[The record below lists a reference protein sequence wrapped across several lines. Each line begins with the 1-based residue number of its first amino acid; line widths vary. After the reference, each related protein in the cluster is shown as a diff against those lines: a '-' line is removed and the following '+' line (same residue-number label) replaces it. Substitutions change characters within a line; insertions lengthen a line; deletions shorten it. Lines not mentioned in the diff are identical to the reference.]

1 MTTKAKTLKDIAV
14 AFYGVT
20 SAGILSD
27 KKLSGKSKVDED
39 WAPCRIIYP
48 SDIASEGP
56 WRDSDIIKNAKVAR
70 RFVERGRR
78 NLDRKHLPAQGII
91 EKNKTSS
98 ERQHVLAEGDI
109 LIATRG
115 RYTISPL
122 VSRKILASG
131 PVVAG
136 PDIIVVRTKSPA
148 PEVVRKILLR
158 KGSLDYLSKNTVKK
172 GKDGSSVLTKG
183 VIMSLELPDEID
195 GLHWT
200 FDERVEDYARDAETT
215 SGRIAALSRA
225 FVTAARY
232 RLEKRHETSRPRF
245 DAGRFSWEEKATRVE
260 HDILTRSGAA
270 HQKIIESRPLN
281 PLEFAIDWSW
291 KEPFDKELAELSE
304 NRDKWASEG
313 LIKCL
318 AQIAGGHLE
327 DADAKLLCELLT
339 GGSDHGS
346 VRARLAS
353 DSRLLESTTLLLH
366 RGDYRAS
373 SSNVGRSIRQLLAS
387 CVRGMEDVV
396 VLSAET
402 GHQAVEATLDKDA
415 PSQLLLVEQ
424 NETYRNFAKAL
435 CEFISPSTQ
444 VRASAEIASDLGAQK
459 VDAAILEASGA
470 DADIKDDKLDHTS
483 RKLFDW
489 ANLCHRLKDGGKMFV
504 HIPSSHWKLLGG
516 ISSNISTIVQ
526 LPPLLT
532 PSDSEYRPRDEYAPC
547 DQGLILVVEAG
558 WGAGKDVKLIDA
570 TMLSGG
576 AAAEAFSAEQLE
588 ALRQTITGNSLP
600 SKGIRQIEIPRDT
613 LFRNYKTWPGVS
625 KFFGSRA
632 VARDLANDFTLE
644 TIVEELKFCHLAWKA
659 SQDAFLESA
668 GIRFRS

>member
-20 SAGILSD
+20 SAGIFSD

-136 PDIIVVRTKSPA
+136 PDVIVVRTKSAA

-304 NRDKWASEG
+304 DRDKWASEG
-313 LIKCL
+313 LMKCL
-318 AQIAGGHLE
+318 AQFAGGHLE

-387 CVRGMEDVV
+387 CVRGIDDVV

-402 GHQAVEATLDKDA
+402 GHQAVEATLDKEG
-415 PSQLLLVEQ
+415 PKRLFLVEQ
-424 NETYRNFAKAL
+424 YEPYRNFAKAL

-444 VRASAEIASDLGAQK
+444 VRASEEIASGLGAQK

-470 DADIKDDKLDHTS
+470 DADIKDDKVDLAS

-489 ANLCHRLKDGGKMFV
+489 ANLCHRFKDGGKMFV
-504 HIPSSHWKLLGG
+504 HIPSSHWKLLGS
-516 ISSNISTIVQ
+516 ISSNISAIVQ

-570 TMLSGG
+570 TMLAGG
-576 AAAEAFSAEQLE
+576 DALEAFSADQLE
-588 ALRQTITGNSLP
+588 VLRQIITRKSLP
-600 SKGIRQIEIPRDT
+600 SKGIRHIEIPRDP

>member
-1 MTTKAKTLKDIAV
+1 MTKKAKTLKDIAV
-14 AFYGVT
+14 AFHGVPSAAILGEKKPSRT
-20 SAGILSD
+20 SKEAADFL
-27 KKLSGKSKVDED
+27 
-39 WAPCRIIYP
+39 PCRVIYLP
-48 SDIASEGP
+48 DVAKESP
-56 WRDSDIIKNAKVAR
+56 WRDIETIRQSKVASRFIEKPR
-70 RFVERGRR
+70 RGM
-78 NLDRKHLPAQGII
+78 DQKHLLEAD
-91 EKNKTSS
+91 
-98 ERQHVLAEGDI
+98 DI
-109 LIATRG
+109 LVATRG
-115 RYTISPL
+115 RYSISPL
-122 VSRKILASG
+122 VTGKMMEAG

-136 PDIIVVRTKSPA
+136 PDIIVVRAKSVAPA
-148 PEVVRKILLR
+148 VLRKVLLR
-158 KGSLDYLSKNTVKK
+158 KASARFLTENAVKK
-172 GKDGSSVLTKG
+172 GADGSSVLPKS
-183 VIMSLELPDEID
+183 VIMDVPLPADID

-232 RLEKRHETSRPRF
+232 RLEKRQETSRPSF
-245 DAGRFSWEEKATRVE
+245 DAERFSWEEKATRVE

-270 HQKIIESRPLN
+270 HQKIIDSRPLN

-339 GGSDHGS
+339 GCSDHGS

-353 DSRLLESTTLLLH
+353 DTRLLESTTLLLH

-424 NETYRNFAKAL
+424 NEAYRNFAKAL

-444 VRASAEIASDLGAQK
+444 VRATAEIASGLGAQK

-470 DADIKDDKLDHTS
+470 DADIKDDKVDLAS

-489 ANLCHRLKDGGKMFV
+489 ANLCHRFKDGGKMFV
-504 HIPSSHWKLLGG
+504 HIPSSHWKLLGS

-532 PSDSEYRPRDEYAPC
+532 PSDSKHRPRDEYAPC
-547 DQGLILVVEAG
+547 DQGLILVVESG
-558 WGAGKDVKLIDA
+558 WGSGKDVKLIDS
-570 TMLSGG
+570 TMLAGG
-576 AAAEAFSAEQLE
+576 DAAEAFSADQLE
-588 ALRQTITGNSLP
+588 MLRQIITGKSLP
-600 SKGIRQIEIPRDT
+600 SNGIRHIEIPRDT

-668 GIRFRS
+668 GIRFR

>member
-1 MTTKAKTLKDIAV
+1 MTTKGKILKDIAV

-20 SAGILSD
+20 SAGIFSD
-27 KKLSGKSKVDED
+27 KKSSGKSKVDED

-98 ERQHVLAEGDI
+98 ERQHLLAEGDI

-136 PDIIVVRTKSPA
+136 PDIIVVRTKSAA

-158 KGSLDYLSKNTVKK
+158 KASLDYLSKNTVKK

-232 RLEKRHETSRPRF
+232 RLEKRQETSRPRF
-245 DAGRFSWEEKATRVE
+245 DAERFSWEEKATRVE
-260 HDILTRSGAA
+260 HDILTRSGAT
-270 HQKIIESRPLN
+270 HQKIIDSRPLN

-304 NRDKWASEG
+304 SRDKWASEG

-318 AQIAGGHLE
+318 AQIAGGYLE

-353 DSRLLESTTLLLH
+353 DSKLLESTTLLLH
-366 RGDYRAS
+366 RGDHTAS
-373 SSNVGRSIRQLLAS
+373 SFNVGRSVRQLLAS
-387 CVRGMEDVV
+387 CVRGMDTVA

-402 GHQAVEATLDKDA
+402 GHQAVEATLDKEG
-415 PSQLLLVEQ
+415 PKRLFLVEQ
-424 NETYRNFAKAL
+424 NEPYRNFSKAL

-444 VRASAEIASDLGAQK
+444 VRASAEVSSGLGAQK

-470 DADIKDDKLDHTS
+470 DADIKDDKVDLAS

-489 ANLCHRLKDGGKMFV
+489 ANLCHRFKDGGKMFV
-504 HIPSSHWKLLGG
+504 YIPSSHWKLLGS
-516 ISSNISTIVQ
+516 ISSNISSIVQ

-532 PSDSEYRPRDEYAPC
+532 PSDSKHRPRDEYAPC
-547 DQGLILVVEAG
+547 DQGLILVVESG
-558 WGAGKDVKLIDA
+558 WGSGKDVKLIDA
-570 TMLSGG
+570 TMLAGG

-588 ALRQTITGNSLP
+588 ALRQIITSKSLP

-659 SQDAFLESA
+659 SQDAFLERA

>member
-1 MTTKAKTLKDIAV
+1 MTKKAKTLKDIAV
-14 AFYGVT
+14 AFHGVP
-20 SAGILSD
+20 SAAILGE
-27 KKLSGKSKVDED
+27 KKPSRTPKETADFL
-39 WAPCRIIYP
+39 PCRVIYLP
-48 SDIASEGP
+48 DVAKESP
-56 WRDSDIIKNAKVAR
+56 WRDVETIRQSKVAS
-70 RFVERGRR
+70 RFVEMPRRGM
-78 NLDRKHLPAQGII
+78 DQKHLLEADDLL
-91 EKNKTSS
+91 
-98 ERQHVLAEGDI
+98 V
-109 LIATRG
+109 ATRG
-115 RYTISPL
+115 RYSISPL
-122 VSRKILASG
+122 VTRKMVEGG

-136 PDIIVVRTKSPA
+136 PDIIVVRAKSVAPA
-148 PEVVRKILLR
+148 VLRKILLR
-158 KGSLDYLSKNTVKK
+158 KASARFLTENAVKK
-172 GKDGSSVLTKG
+172 GADGSSVLPKS
-183 VIMSLELPDEID
+183 VIMDVPLPADMD

-200 FDERVEDYARDAETT
+200 FDERVEDYSRDAETT

-225 FVTAARY
+225 FVVALRY
-232 RLEKRHETSRPRF
+232 RLETRQETSRPHF
-245 DAGRFSWEEKATRVE
+245 DAEKFSWEVKATKAE
-260 HDILTRSGAA
+260 HEIAKKRWAVHQAILDAIPIQDIGKPINGAWSKPFN
-270 HQKIIESRPLN
+270 HQSER
-281 PLEFAIDWSW
+281 
-291 KEPFDKELAELSE
+291 LSKD
-304 NRDKWASEG
+304 RDKWASEG
-313 LIKCL
+313 LIECL
-318 AQIAGGHLE
+318 TQVAEGRLADS
-327 DADAKLLCELLT
+327 DARLLCELLS

-346 VRARLAS
+346 VRARLTS
-353 DSRLLESTTLLLH
+353 DSRLLESITHILH

-402 GHQAVEATLDKDA
+402 GHQAVEATLDKEG
-415 PSQLLLVEQ
+415 PKRLFLIEQ
-424 NETYRNFAKAL
+424 YEPYRNFAKAL

-444 VRASAEIASDLGAQK
+444 VRASAEIASGLAVQK
-459 VDAAILEASGA
+459 IDAAILEASGA
-470 DADIKDDKLDHTS
+470 DADIKDDKVDPAS
-483 RKLFDW
+483 RNLFDW
-489 ANLCHRLKDGGKMFV
+489 ANLCHRFKDGGKMFV
-504 HIPSSHWKLLGG
+504 HIPSSHWKLLGS

-532 PSDSEYRPRDEYAPC
+532 PSDSKHRPRDEYAPC

-576 AAAEAFSAEQLE
+576 DAAEAFSAEQLD
-588 ALRQTITGNSLP
+588 ALRQIITGKSLP
-600 SKGIRQIEIPRDT
+600 SKGIRQINIPRDT